1 MPDKFN
7 KHNKLFAAPRKQADA
22 QGFRDGINY
31 EFDIEYA
38 RLYNLF
44 VTSHYNLMKIFA
56 FVGISDSGKTHL
68 MRKLIGEL
76 KSRDYTVSVIK
87 HCAHG
92 FDLEE
97 QGKDTAQFME
107 AGSSSVCMYSPDGIV
122 VFQQRK
128 NEPDVEKI
136 SREYLQCSDIIL
148 VEGAK
153 SDKKLKK
160 IEVLRKGFSE
170 KISCSPEELI
180 AVIADFDVGKD
191 IPVFHPEDIEKI
203 ADFLE
208 NYSDEKEPQLR
219 LDIDNVSIAMNP
231 FVQKIFSNALVGMIH
246 SLEGIPEDPECI
258 TLSMA
263 RKGKKDEKI

>member
-1 MPDKFN
+1 
-7 KHNKLFAAPRKQADA
+7 
-22 QGFRDGINY
+22 
-31 EFDIEYA
+31 
-38 RLYNLF
+38 
-44 VTSHYNLMKIFA
+44 MKIFA

-76 KSRDYTVSVIK
+76 KSRGYTVSVIK

-107 AGSSSVCMYSPDGIV
+107 AGSDSVCMYSPDGMV
-122 VFQQRK
+122 VFQQK
-128 NEPDVEKI
+128 KTELDVKEI
-136 SREYLQCSDIIL
+136 SREYFKCSDFIL
-148 VEGAK
+148 VEGAR

-170 KISCSPEELI
+170 KILGSPEELI
-180 AVIADFDVGKD
+180 AVVSDFDAGKD
-191 IPVFHPEDIEKI
+191 IPVFHPQDIEKI
-203 ADFLE
+203 ANFLE
-208 NYSDEKEPQLR
+208 NYPHEKEPQLR
-219 LDIDNVSIAMNP
+219 LDIDDVSVPMNP
-231 FVQKIFSNALVGMIH
+231 FVQKLFSNTLMGMIR

-258 TLSMA
+258 TLFMS